1 MEQETINLSDFVD
14 IIRRRRWSFILP
26 AGAIFLLAV
35 LVALALSPVYKSTA
49 TILIEEQEI
58 PSDFVI
64 TTVTSYVEQRL
75 QSINQRIMSST
86 RLLRI
91 IDRFN
96 LYADIRDKRT
106 TEEIVEKMRED
117 VLLEPIST
125 EVMDKRTGRA
135 TMATIAFTLS
145 YQAKESPSTV
155 QKVASQLTSLF
166 LEENLKVR
174 ERQTSETSQFL
185 REESERV
192 KTQMD
197 RIEAEIAAFKQAHIN
212 ELPEMLQ
219 LNMQELS
226 NIDRNMERL
235 QENLRTLKQREGY
248 LQAELSTTSP
258 KWYQSWIAQKD
269 EDVKRLEFLE
279 VQLISLKT
287 RYSDFYPDV
296 IKTAQE
302 IEIIKKRLDEAG
314 VDYSRHG
321 ETVDETPE
329 NPAYISLSAQ
339 LGGVQSEIETIN
351 RQINNL
357 ENNAIRYKQR
367 IAATPAVEE
376 TYNALLSRQAN
387 TRLKYNDLL
396 QKTMEAEVAQGLE
409 KDQKGER
416 FTLIDPA
423 RLPEKP
429 FKPNRLAIVLIGIVL
444 GMGAGVGWAALREF
458 TDDAVHNA
466 EALTRSTGFPVLSGI
481 PAIITPAEAE
491 RRLRMRRIKIIAAV
505 AAVPLAIIIF
515 HFFIMDL
522 DIFWA
527 KLMRRLA
534 L

>member
-1 MEQETINLSDFVD
+1 MEQETINLRDFTD
-14 IIRRRRWSFILP
+14 IIKRRRWSFIIP
-26 AGAIFLLAV
+26 AGSIFLLAV
-35 LVALALSPVYKSTA
+35 LVALALAPVYKSTA

-58 PSDFVI
+58 PSDFVV

-75 QSINQRIMSST
+75 QTINQRIMSTT
-86 RLLRI
+86 RLLEI

-96 LYADIRDKRT
+96 LYAEERGKRT
-106 TEEIVEKMRED
+106 TEEIVEKMRDD

-135 TMATIAFTLS
+135 TMATIAFTMS
-145 YQAKESPSTV
+145 YTAKESPATV
-155 QKVASQLTSLF
+155 QKVATQLTSFF

-185 REESERV
+185 RNETARV
-192 KTQMD
+192 KRELDQ
-197 RIEAEIAAFKQAHIN
+197 IETEIAAFKTAHMN

-219 LNMQELS
+219 LNLQELS
-226 NIDRNMERL
+226 NLERTLERL

-248 LQAELSTTSP
+248 LAAELSTTSP
-258 KWYQSWIAQKD
+258 KWHKSWVVEKD

-279 VQLISLKT
+279 VQLISLET
-287 RYSDFYPDV
+287 RYSAEYPDV
-296 IKTAQE
+296 VKTTAE
-302 IEIIKKRLDEAG
+302 IDIIKNRLDAAG
-314 VDYSRHG
+314 VDYNRKRR
-321 ETVDETPE
+321 DEEERPE
-329 NPAYISLSAQ
+329 NPAYISLAAQ

-351 RQINNL
+351 RQMANL
-357 ENNAIRYKQR
+357 EGAALGYKQR
-367 IAATPAVEE
+367 IAGTPNVEE

-387 TRLKYNDLL
+387 TRLKFNDLR

-409 KDQKGER
+409 KEQKGER

-423 RLPEKP
+423 RMPEKP

-444 GMGAGVGWAALREF
+444 GLGAGVGWAALREF
-458 TDDAVHNA
+458 TDDAVQNA
-466 EALTRSTGFPVLSGI
+466 EALTHNTGFPVLSGI
-481 PAIITPAEAE
+481 PAIITPAETFHQQK
-491 RRLRMRRIKIIAAV
+491 MRRIKIIAAIAAIPV
-505 AAVPLAIIIF
+505 AIVIF

-527 KLMRRLA
+527 KIMRRLS